1 MYTCEARS
9 VIQQA
14 LHWYTTQFNHGL
26 IHSSLYPSVCVART
40 HAQREGE
47 RERQRQRETET
58 KRERQRDRE
67 RQTEGGR
74 EGNLV
79 YMVSFYKGI
88 GLMHTPGSKPTREI
102 ADYSHYYLDGRGHW
116 WQKISWRAVWILFSQ
131 WYIAWSWN
139 TPVQWLMPF

>member
-1 MYTCEARS
+1 MNT
-9 VIQQA
+9 
-14 LHWYTTQFNHGL
+14 
-26 IHSSLYPSVCVART
+26 
-40 HAQREGE
+40 E
-47 RERQRQRETET
+47 RETHTHTHTQRQRETET

-102 ADYSHYYLDGRGHW
+102 ADYSHYYLDGRGH
-116 WQKISWRAVWILFSQ
+116 
-131 WYIAWSWN
+131 
-139 TPVQWLMPF
+139 